1 MSESMNGA
9 GQGRSRYGNV
19 VSQVDARHEAWGFGM
34 QRYGHDE
41 VFLADAAGSVD
52 LGYAHVSLRPGKR
65 SFPFHAHHSEEE
77 FYYVLAGRALLR
89 QGDADGEERVEVGP
103 GDAIAFPPGTGI
115 AHQFINAFDAPFVY
129 LVVSTRHPKDVIEYP
144 DSNKVLI
151 RRTETILRR
160 EPNLEYFDG
169 EL

>member
-1 MSESMNGA
+1 MVKAMSEP
-9 GQGRSRYGNV
+9 QTQRSRYGNV
-19 VSQVDARHEAWGFGM
+19 VSKADAPQEAWGLGM
-34 QRYGHDE
+34 QRYGHDAAQ
-41 VFLADAAGSVD
+41 LANAAGAVD

-77 FYYVLAGRALLR
+77 LYFVLAGRALLR

-115 AHQFINAFDAPFVY
+115 AHQFINAFDEPFVY

-144 DSNKVLI
+144 DSNKVII

-160 EPNLEYFDG
+160 EPNLDYFDG